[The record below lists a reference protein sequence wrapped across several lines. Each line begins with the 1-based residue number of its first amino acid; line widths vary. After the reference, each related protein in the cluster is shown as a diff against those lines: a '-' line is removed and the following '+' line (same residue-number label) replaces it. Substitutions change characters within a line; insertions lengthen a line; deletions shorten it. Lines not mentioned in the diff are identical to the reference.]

1 MALRNIVTQGDKA
14 LSTVC
19 REVTDVNDHIRQLID
34 DMVDT
39 MRDAD
44 GVGLAAPQVGVL
56 RRIFVVEVDGEL
68 YELVNPK
75 IVYQEGDQYDEEGCL
90 SVPGVQGMV
99 HRPQKV
105 RIEGLDRNGDPVS
118 YEGEGLLARAFCH
131 ENDHL
136 DGILYVSKA
145 ENLHVNGEME

>member
-14 LSTVC
+14 LSQVC

-34 DMVDT
+34 DLVDT
-39 MRDAD
+39 MHDAD

-56 RRIFVVEVDGEL
+56 RRVFVVEVNEVL
-68 YELVNPK
+68 YEMVNPK
-75 IVYQEGDQYDEEGCL
+75 IVYEEGDQYDEEGCL
-90 SVPGVQGMV
+90 SVPGMQGFV

-105 RIEGLDRNGDPVS
+105 RIEALDRNGQPVS
-118 YEGEGLLARAFCH
+118 YEAEGLLARAFCH

-136 DGILYVSKA
+136 DGILYITKA
-145 ENLHVNGEME
+145 DDIHFIGENR